1 MVLAFVPLRSRASG
15 ENGDSNSERTQLARN
30 FRPLL
35 SAKDPRKGRSQA
47 GRRER
52 LFESSP

>member
-35 SAKDPRKGRSQA
+35 SAEDPRKGRSQA